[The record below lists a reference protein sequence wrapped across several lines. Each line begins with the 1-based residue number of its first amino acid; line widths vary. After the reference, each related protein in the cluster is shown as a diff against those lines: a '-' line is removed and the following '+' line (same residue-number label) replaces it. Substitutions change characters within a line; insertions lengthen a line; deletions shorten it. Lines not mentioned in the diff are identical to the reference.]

1 MLLLLRAW
9 ARCDGFPVAAS
20 IGGMLG
26 CRNQVVYV
34 LSVLPGSAR
43 RLFRGGGSKAIEPRL
58 DRLRFK
64 ADEAMNAT
72 ARNLVFGNPEVECG
86 FFDVEPS

>member
-1 MLLLLRAW
+1 
-9 ARCDGFPVAAS
+9 
-20 IGGMLG
+20 MLG

-43 RLFRGGGSKAIEPRL
+43 RLFGGGGSKAVEPRL

-72 ARNLVFGNPEVECG
+72 ARDFVLGNPEVECG